1 MESVLLLLLP
11 SSCMIAAAIKAAA
24 PCIEANCSSSPT
36 TPIIRYPFRL
46 TSLQPESCGYPSFD
60 LHCQGL
66 QTVLNLPNHGNFTVQ
81 NIDYFQQEIILND
94 PNNCLPKMFLSRP
107 LDLSNSSFHPKHYQ
121 SLSLYNCSGPPY
133 YYRNYTDLI
142 MVECLSSSVF
152 TVVVTITSGME
163 SSLLPLSC
171 KNWMADIKVPVD
183 YTAYEDKSANLT
195 GMLLGW
201 GKPNCG
207 QQCERYATVGG
218 VLWRAGMAVSLNAA
232 VPPALLVLWYPDCV
246 VSLTVVLKWFGYT
259 SLIVVGALLVCGFG
273 GYVLYVHYYSRRNH
287 QMGSNRSQIWQGEMF
302 ATIENGVG
310 HGIHQLTTKG
320 SEDQPVES
328 GDLPLPL
335 VIDERRS
342 NLPIDNEGECRIC
355 HEEYQSGENLR
366 FLRCAHYYHAHC
378 INKWIQKCPTSP
390 KCPACKASL

>member
-1 MESVLLLLLP
+1 MHFNWSFDQLMESVLLLLP
-11 SSCMIAAAIKAAA
+11 YSCMIAATIKAAA

-46 TSLQPESCGYPSFD
+46 TSLQPESCGYPGFD

-81 NIDYFQQEIILND
+81 NIDYLQQEIILND
-94 PNNCLPKMFLSRP
+94 PNNCLPKMFLSHP
-107 LDLSNSSFHPKHYQ
+107 LDLSNSSFHPKYYQ
-121 SLSLYNCSGPPY
+121 SFSLYNCSGPPY
-133 YYRNYTDLI
+133 YYRNYTNLI
-142 MVECLSSSVF
+142 MVECLSGSDF

-171 KNWMADIKVPVD
+171 KNWMADIKVPVN

-201 GKPNCG
+201 GEPNCG
-207 QQCERYATVGG
+207 QQCERYGRRC
-218 VLWRAGMAVSLNAA
+218 L
-232 VPPALLVLWYPDCV
+232 PASKDGRQFECSGDTGSP
-246 VSLTVVLKWFGYT
+246 VLKWFGYA
-259 SLIVVGALLVCGFG
+259 SLIVVGALLLCGFG

-302 ATIENGVG
+302 ATMENGVG

-320 SEDQPVES
+320 SEEQPVES

-335 VIDERRS
+335 VIDEWRS
-342 NLPIDNEGECRIC
+342 NLPTDNEGECRIC
-355 HEEYQSGENLR
+355 HEEYQSGESLR

-390 KCPACKASL
+390 RCPACKASL

>member
-1 MESVLLLLLP
+1 
-11 SSCMIAAAIKAAA
+11 MIAAAIKAAA

-46 TSLQPESCGYPSFD
+46 TSLQPESCGYPGFD

-81 NIDYFQQEIILND
+81 NIDYLQQEIILND

-163 SSLLPLSC
+163 SSLLPLSS

-183 YTAYEDKSANLT
+183 YTAYEDKSANLI

-201 GKPNCG
+201 GEPNCG
-207 QQCERYATVGG
+207 QQCERYGRRCPLASKNGRQFECCGATG
-218 VLWRAGMAVSLNAA
+218 S
-232 VPPALLVLWYPDCV
+232 P
-246 VSLTVVLKWFGYT
+246 VLKWFGYA

-302 ATIENGVG
+302 ATMENGVG

-342 NLPIDNEGECRIC
+342 NLPTDNEGECRIC
-355 HEEYQSGENLR
+355 HEEYQSGESLR

-390 KCPACKASL
+390 RCPACKASL